1 MQTIKRIYDH
11 LLNKEYIE
19 YVIKKAAKGKK
30 KRREV
35 QTVLA
40 DIGKYADEIIRMLET
55 GEFVLKSVTHKTIVE
70 RGKKRELTISPFFPN
85 RILDYVIVEAL
96 KPYIRKG
103 MYRYCVG
110 NVDGRGISD
119 GERVIARKYKQYKYY
134 LKLDIRKYYP
144 SVTSE
149 NLYAFLERKI
159 ADKRFVRLC
168 KAVVMQVPDLPI
180 GSYYSQWFSNWYL
193 QDLDHYIKE
202 ELRIPLYVRYVDD
215 MVLMGNNKRKLL
227 NAMYCINRKLGEKG
241 LELKEFGQVKR
252 WDVAPLDFLG
262 FRFGATV
269 RARRKM
275 FSRLL
280 RLLRKIRRRRHIS
293 VSQARALLAYL
304 GWLRYITC
312 GYIFYRNHIKPLVR
326 RGELKRII
334 SDYDRRTNLCLQ

>member
-1 MQTIKRIYDH
+1 MQTIKRIYDY

-19 YVIKKAAKGKK
+19 FVIKKAAKGKK

-40 DIGKYADEIIRMLET
+40 SIGKYADEIIRMLDT
-55 GEFVLKSVTHKTIVE
+55 GEFELKPVTHKTIVE

-85 RILDYVIVEAL
+85 RILDYIIVEAL

-149 NLYAFLERKI
+149 RLYAFLERKI
-159 ADKRFVRLC
+159 ADKRFLRLC
-168 KAVVMQVPDLPI
+168 KAVVIQVPDLPI

-202 ELRIPLYVRYVDD
+202 ELHVPLYVRYVDD

-269 RARRKM
+269 RARRTM

>member
-19 YVIKKAAKGKK
+19 FVIKKAAKGKK
-30 KRREV
+30 KRCEV

-55 GEFVLKSVTHKTIVE
+55 GEFALKPVSYKTIVE

-85 RILDYVIVEAL
+85 RILDYIIVEAL
-96 KPYIRKG
+96 KPYVRKG

-149 NLYAFLERKI
+149 QLYAFLERKI
-159 ADKRFVRLC
+159 ADKRFLRLC
-168 KAVVMQVPDLPI
+168 KAVVTQVPDLPI

-202 ELRIPLYVRYVDD
+202 ELRVPLYVRYVDD

-269 RARRKM
+269 RARRTM